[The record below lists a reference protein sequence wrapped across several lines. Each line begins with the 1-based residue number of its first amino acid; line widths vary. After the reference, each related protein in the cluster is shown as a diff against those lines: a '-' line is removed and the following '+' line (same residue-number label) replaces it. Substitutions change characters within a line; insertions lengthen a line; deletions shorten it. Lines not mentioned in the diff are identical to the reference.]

1 MRWDDWEP
9 IGRERSGTP
18 VPGPSPG
25 PDPAPVP
32 GPSPDPDPA
41 PVPDPLP
48 PNPPGPPPPNPPA
61 PAPGP
66 PTPPSPTPPSPNPPQ
81 PPERPPDEP
90 PIPRADGIDR
100 LQARQESAAS
110 IAVVHILRIRDHELA
125 SASERRLR
133 FESAEEGNAALVGAL
148 AAGLWADLR
157 AVNTRPR
164 RELAAA
170 AEPVA
175 AA

>member
-1 MRWDDWEP
+1 MRWNDW
-9 IGRERSGTP
+9 ERSGT
-18 VPGPSPG
+18 
-25 PDPAPVP
+25 PVP

-48 PNPPGPPPPNPPA
+48 PSPPGPPPPNPPA

-66 PTPPSPTPPSPNPPQ
+66 PTPPSPNPPQ

-100 LQARQESAAS
+100 LDVWQEPGPS

-133 FESAEEGNAALVGAL
+133 FGSAEEANAALVGAL
-148 AAGLWADLR
+148 VAGLWADLR
-157 AVNTRPR
+157 AVHTRPR
-164 RELAAA
+164 HELAAA
-170 AEPVA
+170 AETEPLVVAPVA
-175 AA
+175 AV